1 MKVTKQQGFTL
12 IELVIV
18 IIILGILAVTAAPKF
33 LNLTNDARTS
43 TVKGAEG
50 AIKGGANIV
59 YSKAAVEG
67 EEASASKDLQVGA
80 AATDTVEIAFGY
92 PAEAS
97 FADAAE
103 LARWLDLSTADWTI
117 TGTAPVVITPAGF
130 TEPNSAA
137 TDDDKCRVE
146 YTESAANGATPVITA
161 FTGGC

>member
-1 MKVTKQQGFTL
+1 MKTMKQQGFTL

-33 LNLTNDARTS
+33 LNLSNDARTS
-43 TVKGAEG
+43 TVSGLEG
-50 AIKGGANIV
+50 ALRGGINIV
-59 YSKAAVEG
+59 YSRAAIDGVEA
-67 EEASASKDLQVGA
+67 EAD
-80 AATDTVEIAFGY
+80 DTIQIGGGDVTTAFGY
-92 PAEAS
+92 PAEA
-97 FADAAE
+97 ALTTVAE
-103 LARWLDLSTADWTI
+103 RNRWIDLPTANWTI

-137 TDDDKCRVE
+137 ADTDKCRVE

>member
-33 LNLTNDARTS
+33 LNLSNDARTS
-43 TVKGAEG
+43 TVSGLEGALRGGINIVFSRAAIDGVEAEG
-50 AIKGGANIV
+50 DDTIQIGGGDV
-59 YSKAAVEG
+59 
-67 EEASASKDLQVGA
+67 
-80 AATDTVEIAFGY
+80 ATVFGY
-92 PAEAS
+92 PAEVALTTE
-97 FADAAE
+97 AQRNRWIDLPAAN
-103 LARWLDLSTADWTI
+103 WTF

-137 TDDDKCRVE
+137 TDADKCRVE